1 MATKQSKPL
10 EAPATATEATK
21 ATTEIVATSAASPT
35 KKKRGRVPQSTAGL
49 DPDDV
54 RTALREVL
62 QAYKMPRVKSDEEM
76 LDRLSAY
83 FETCAERGSHP
94 VIEEMALFCG
104 YTLHGFWD
112 IESGQTKGFTNNTRD
127 IVKKAKFV
135 VQTLDAKLATSGKLN
150 FLAYCFRAKNYYG
163 MQDKVEHVLTPG
175 TPDEYNSADI
185 ASRYMI
191 DGGDGDA
198 TT

>member
-1 MATKQSKPL
+1 MADKL
-10 EAPATATEATK
+10 IEANA
-21 ATTEIVATSAASPT
+21 EIVPTAQSASPA
-35 KKKRGRVPQSTAGL
+35 KKKRGRVPQSTEGL
-49 DPDDV
+49 EPDDV
-54 RTALREVL
+54 RTALRQVL
-62 QAYKMPRVKSDEEM
+62 QAYKMPRVRSDEEM

-94 VIEEMALFCG
+94 VIEEMALYCG